1 MLCKESKQTRRSPS
15 STTKSRRTQ
24 KLLGYRPPV
33 YFWIAEY
40 NDGSALPQFDPKT
53 GRENK
58 FSEVDHQKLKRFGW
72 YPFSLNLA
80 QKVRKTEKTVVVPTR
95 NPSYTVS
102 VEKDDMLVAYRTN
115 TVKLQMRKGGVDR
128 GETVYVLGVEGGKV
142 LQINEEGNVIDY
154 FS

>member
-1 MLCKESKQTRRSPS
+1 M
-15 STTKSRRTQ
+15 
-24 KLLGYRPPV
+24 LGYRPLV

-40 NDGSALPQFDPKT
+40 NNGSALPQFDPET
-53 GRENK
+53 GKENK

-72 YPFSLNLA
+72 HPFSLKLA
-80 QKVRKTEKTVVVPTR
+80 QQILQGENTIVIPTR
-95 NPSYTVS
+95 NPSYTVA
-102 VEKDDMLVAYRTN
+102 VERGERLVAYRTN

-142 LQINEEGNVIDY
+142 LQINEEGNAIDY